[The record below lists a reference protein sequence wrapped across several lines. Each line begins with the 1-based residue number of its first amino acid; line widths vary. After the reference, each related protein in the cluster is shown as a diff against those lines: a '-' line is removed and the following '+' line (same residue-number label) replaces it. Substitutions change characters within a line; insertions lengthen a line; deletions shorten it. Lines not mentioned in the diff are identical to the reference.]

1 MTLQFCFVCFFLGLS
16 MRLKD
21 FLLNKLAPPLSLFVM
36 ALLCAVSASA
46 AEDTIGIP
54 RAVPIAENVDVSQ
67 AVRNECQLGE
77 KVSTF
82 LAQSAS
88 NVTVSDDSKMG
99 RYLRMEITE
108 VVATGGGAWSG
119 PKWMTVKGTLL
130 ENDKAIASF
139 RAKRYSTG
147 GAFGG
152 FKGTCSIIGR
162 CTKAIAEDIAEW
174 LKNPVDGAE
183 LGDAQ

>member
-1 MTLQFCFVCFFLGLS
+1 
-16 MRLKD
+16 MRLKQSLPNRV
-21 FLLNKLAPPLSLFVM
+21 LLPLSLFVM
-36 ALLCAVSASA
+36 AICCATPASA
-46 AEDTIGIP
+46 ADDKIGIP
-54 RAVPIAENVDVSQ
+54 QVIPIAEHVDVSQ
-67 AVRNECQLGE
+67 AVRDECQLGE

-88 NVTVSDDSKMG
+88 NVVVSADPKVG

-130 ENDKAIASF
+130 ENDKPVASF
-139 RAKRYSTG
+139 RAKRFSTG

-152 FKGTCSIIGR
+152 FKGTCAIIGR
-162 CTKAIAEDIAEW
+162 CTKKIAEDIAEW
-174 LKNPVDGAE
+174 LKAPVDGAE
-183 LGDAQ
+183 LGDAR

>member
-1 MTLQFCFVCFFLGLS
+1 
-16 MRLKD
+16 
-21 FLLNKLAPPLSLFVM
+21 M
-36 ALLCAVSASA
+36 ALCCVMPAFA
-46 AEDTIGIP
+46 AEGTIGIP
-54 RAVPIAENVDVSQ
+54 QVVPIAENVDVSQ

-82 LAQSAS
+82 LVQFAS
-88 NVTVSDDSKMG
+88 NVAVSGDPKVG

-130 ENDKAIASF
+130 EDDKAIASF
-139 RAKRYSTG
+139 RAKRFSTG

-152 FKGTCSIIGR
+152 FKGTCAIIGR

>member
-1 MTLQFCFVCFFLGLS
+1 MPT
-16 MRLKD
+16 
-21 FLLNKLAPPLSLFVM
+21 
-36 ALLCAVSASA
+36 SA

-54 RAVPIAENVDVSQ
+54 AVVPIAEHVDVSQ

-77 KVSTF
+77 KVSEF

-88 NVTVSDDSKMG
+88 NVAVSADPKVG

-130 ENDKAIASF
+130 ENDKPIASF
-139 RAKRYSTG
+139 RAKRFSTG

-152 FKGTCSIIGR
+152 FKGTCAIIGR
-162 CTKAIAEDIAEW
+162 CTKKIAEDIAVW
-174 LKNPVDGAE
+174 LKAPVDGAE

>member
-1 MTLQFCFVCFFLGLS
+1 
-16 MRLKD
+16 MRLNTSLMQKIAPTLSV
-21 FLLNKLAPPLSLFVM
+21 FVLALG
-36 ALLCAVSASA
+36 CAVSASA
-46 AEDTIGIP
+46 AQDTIGIP

-82 LAQSAS
+82 LVQFAP
-88 NVTVSDDSKMG
+88 NVAVTDDPKTG

-108 VVATGGGAWSG
+108 VFATGGGAWSG

-130 ENDKAIASF
+130 ENEKAIASF

>member
-1 MTLQFCFVCFFLGLS
+1 
-16 MRLKD
+16 MRLNN
-21 FLLNKLAPPLSLFVM
+21 LLKNEIAPPLSLFVI
-36 ALLCAVSASA
+36 ALFCAMSASA

-82 LAQSAS
+82 LAQFAS
-88 NVTVSDDSKMG
+88 NVTVSDDATKG

-162 CTKAIAEDIAEW
+162 CTKAIAEDIANW
-174 LKNPVDGAE
+174 LKSPVDGAE

>member
-1 MTLQFCFVCFFLGLS
+1 
-16 MRLKD
+16 MRLK
-21 FLLNKLAPPLSLFVM
+21 LLLPNHISLPLCMFVM
-36 ALLCAVSASA
+36 ALCCSITASA
-46 AEDTIGIP
+46 AEDTIGIA
-54 RAVPIAENVDVSQ
+54 RVVPIAEHVDISQ

-82 LAQSAS
+82 LAEFAS
-88 NVTVSDDSKMG
+88 NVTVSDDPKEG

-139 RAKRYSTG
+139 RAKRFSTG

-152 FKGTCSIIGR
+152 FKGTCAIIGR

>member
-1 MTLQFCFVCFFLGLS
+1 MRFNPSLGVFVLTLCCAMT
-16 MRLKD
+16 
-21 FLLNKLAPPLSLFVM
+21 
-36 ALLCAVSASA
+36 AVAQDSK
-46 AEDTIGIP
+46 IGIP
-54 RAVPIAENVDVSQ
+54 RVVPIADNVDVSQ

-77 KVSTF
+77 KVSSF
-82 LAQSAS
+82 LAESAP
-88 NVTVSDDSKMG
+88 NVIVSDNPKEG

-119 PKWMTVKGTLL
+119 PKWMTVKGTLQ
-130 ENDKAIASF
+130 ENDKPIASF

-174 LKNPVDGAE
+174 LKNPVDGAK

>member
-1 MTLQFCFVCFFLGLS
+1 
-16 MRLKD
+16 MRLKT
-21 FLLNKLAPPLSLFVM
+21 FLFVM
-36 ALLCAVSASA
+36 ALCGAMSAH
-46 AEDTIGIP
+46 AEDKIGIP
-54 RAVPIAENVDVSQ
+54 RAVPIAEHVDVSE

-82 LAQSAS
+82 LAEFAP
-88 NVTVSDDSKMG
+88 NVSVSDDPKTG

-119 PKWMTVKGTLL
+119 PKWMTVKGTLQ
-130 ENDKAIASF
+130 ENEKAIASF
-139 RAKRYSTG
+139 RAKRFSTG

-162 CTKAIAEDIAEW
+162 CTKAIAEDISNW

>member
-1 MTLQFCFVCFFLGLS
+1 V
-16 MRLKD
+16 RLKN
-21 FLLNKLAPPLSLFVM
+21 LLPIGIALPLSLF
-36 ALLCAVSASA
+36 ALALGCALSASA

-54 RAVPIAENVDVSQ
+54 KAVPIAESVDVSQ

-82 LAQSAS
+82 LAQFAS
-88 NVTVSDDSKMG
+88 NVAVSDDTKTG

-139 RAKRYSTG
+139 RAKRFSTG